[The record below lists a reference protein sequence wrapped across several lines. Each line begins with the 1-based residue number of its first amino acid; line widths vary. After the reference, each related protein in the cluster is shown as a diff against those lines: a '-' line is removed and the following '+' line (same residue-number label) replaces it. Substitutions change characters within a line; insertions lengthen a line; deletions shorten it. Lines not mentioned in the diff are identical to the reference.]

1 MSMADLSV
9 FKCISCYKEYDI
21 QEIRYRCACGELL
34 EVLHDLET
42 AIPNPQSWKESLDV
56 NMAEIAFSRYKS
68 LLFPLLPDTA
78 LITLSEGDTPLYDV
92 TKNFPQFNS
101 LKLKHEG
108 MNPTLSFKDRGM
120 VSGVSWANH
129 LGCKNVICA
138 STGDTSAAMAAYAG
152 AAPNMKGIVLLPQ
165 GKISPE
171 QLAQPIAFGALT
183 VGIET
188 DFDGCMKLVQELTRK
203 HNIYLLNS
211 MNSVRIEGQKAIGI
225 ETLHQLNWKVPDWF
239 VIPVG
244 NAGNISALGKGLQE
258 LYELGIIDKLP
269 RLAGVQTEGASPLYE
284 SYKNGFSELIPQTA
298 KPTKASAIQ
307 IGDPVSYKKA
317 VRELKHFNGV
327 VESVTETELMVWK
340 AQIDRL
346 GISICPNSAVAVAGT
361 MKLRDAD
368 VIKQSETVVVIL
380 TAHGSKFSNTAV
392 EYHQDS
398 SNKFANQ
405 TKTVKPEL
413 TEIER
418 ILDL

>member
-1 MSMADLSV
+1 MSNISI
-9 FKCISCYKEYDI
+9 FKCVSCENEYNI
-21 QEIRYRCACGELL
+21 QVIRYRCECGDLL
-34 EVLHDLET
+34 EVIHELDR
-42 AIPNPQSWKESLDV
+42 AIPDPESWKKSLDEQLGEV
-56 NMAEIAFSRYKS
+56 PFRRYQNI
-68 LLFPLLPDTA
+68 LFPSLPNESIIS
-78 LITLSEGDTPLYDV
+78 LKEGDTPLYDV
-92 TKNFPQFNS
+92 SPNFPQFGS
-101 LKLKHEG
+101 LHLKHEG

-129 LGCKNVICA
+129 LGCENVICA

-152 AAPNMKGIVLLPQ
+152 SAPKMKGIVLLPK

-171 QLAQPIAFGALT
+171 QLAQPISFVTLT

-188 DFDGCMKLVQELTRK
+188 DFDGCMKLVQQLTEK

-225 ETLHQLNWKVPDWF
+225 ETLHQLNWQVPDWF

-244 NAGNISALGKGLQE
+244 NAGNISALGKGLRE
-258 LYELGIIDKLP
+258 LHELGIIDKLP
-269 RLAGVQTEGASPLYE
+269 RLVGVQTEGASPLYQ
-284 SYKNGFSELIPQTA
+284 SYKNGFSELVPQQA

-307 IGDPVSYKKA
+307 IGDPVSYRKA
-317 VRELKHFNGV
+317 VRELKHFDGV
-327 VESVTETELMVWK
+327 VESVTETELMDWK
-340 AQIDRL
+340 AQIDQL

-368 VIKQSETVVVIL
+368 VIKQNEDVIVIL

-392 EYHQDS
+392 NYHQDGE
-398 SNKFANQ
+398 NKFANQ

-413 TEIER
+413 SELER
-418 ILDL
+418 ILKL

>member
-1 MSMADLSV
+1 MDLSI
-9 FKCISCYKEYDI
+9 FKCISCDNSYNIK
-21 QEIRYRCACGELL
+21 EIRYRCDCGELL

-42 AIPNPQSWKESLDV
+42 TIPNPQSWKKSLDI
-56 NMAEIAFSRYKS
+56 NMAEIAFSRYKP
-68 LLFPLLPDTA
+68 LLFPSLPDIA
-78 LITLSEGDTPLYDV
+78 LITLSEGDTPLYNV
-92 TKNFPQFNS
+92 THSFPQFNS

-120 VSGVSWANH
+120 VAGVSWANH
-129 LGCKNVICA
+129 LGCANVICA

-152 AAPNMKGIVLLPQ
+152 AAPNMKGIALLPQ
-165 GKISPE
+165 GKISLE

-188 DFDGCMKLVQELTRK
+188 DFDGCMKLVQELTGK

-244 NAGNISALGKGLQE
+244 NAGNISALGKGLRE

-269 RLAGVQTEGASPLYE
+269 RLAGIQTERASPIYE
-284 SYKNGFSELIPQTA
+284 SYKNLYSKLSPQTA

-317 VRELKHFNGV
+317 VKELKHFNGV
-327 VESVTETELMVWK
+327 VEAVSETELMDWK
-340 AQIDRL
+340 ARIDQL
-346 GISICPNSAVAVAGT
+346 GISICPNSAVAVAGA
-361 MKLRDAD
+361 MKLHNNGI
-368 VIKQSETVVVIL
+368 IKENEDVVVIL
-380 TAHGSKFSNTAV
+380 TAHGSKFSNTSV
-392 EYHQDS
+392 EYHKNS
-398 SNKFANQ
+398 VNKFANQ
-405 TKTVKPEL
+405 TL
-413 TEIER
+413 TIPPNLEKLESV
-418 ILDL
+418 LSL

>member
-1 MSMADLSV
+1 MADLSV

-21 QEIRYRCACGELL
+21 QEIRYRCECGDLL
-34 EVLHDLET
+34 EVIHELDR
-42 AIPNPQSWKESLDV
+42 AIPDPESWKKSLDEQLGEV
-56 NMAEIAFSRYKS
+56 PFRRYQNI
-68 LLFPLLPDTA
+68 LFPTLPNEFIIS
-78 LITLSEGDTPLYDV
+78 LKEGDTPLYDV
-92 TKNFPQFNS
+92 SPNFPQFGS
-101 LKLKHEG
+101 LHLKHEG

-129 LGCKNVICA
+129 LGCENVICA

-152 AAPNMKGIVLLPQ
+152 SAPKMKGIVLLPK

-171 QLAQPIAFGALT
+171 QLAQPISFGALT

-188 DFDGCMKLVQELTRK
+188 DFDGCMKLVQQLTEK

-225 ETLHQLNWKVPDWF
+225 ETLHQLNWQVPDWF

-244 NAGNISALGKGLQE
+244 NAGNISALGKGLRE
-258 LYELGIIDKLP
+258 LHELGIIDKLP
-269 RLAGVQTEGASPLYE
+269 RLGGVQTEGASPIYQ
-284 SYKNGFSELIPQTA
+284 SYKNGFSELVPQQA

-307 IGDPVSYKKA
+307 IGDPVSYRKA
-317 VRELKHFNGV
+317 VRELKHFDGV
-327 VESVTETELMVWK
+327 VESVTETELMDWK
-340 AQIDRL
+340 AQIDQL

-368 VIKQSETVVVIL
+368 VIKQNEDVIVIL

-392 EYHQDS
+392 DYHQDGE
-398 SNKFANQ
+398 NKFANQ

-413 TEIER
+413 SELER
-418 ILDL
+418 ILKL

>member
-1 MSMADLSV
+1 MDLSI
-9 FKCISCYKEYDI
+9 FKCISCDNEYNI
-21 QEIRYRCACGELL
+21 QEIRYRCDCGELL

-56 NMAEIAFSRYKS
+56 NMAEIAFSRYKP
-68 LLFPLLPDTA
+68 LLFPSLPDIA

-92 TKNFPQFNS
+92 THSFPQFNS

-129 LGCKNVICA
+129 LGCENVICA

-188 DFDGCMKLVQELTRK
+188 DFDGCMKLVQKLTEK

-211 MNSVRIEGQKAIGI
+211 MNSIRIEGQKAIGI

-244 NAGNISALGKGLQE
+244 NAGNISALGKGLRE

-269 RLAGVQTEGASPLYE
+269 RLAGIQTEGASPLYE
-284 SYKNGFSELIPQTA
+284 SYKNVYSKLVPQIA

-307 IGDPVSYKKA
+307 IGNPVSYKKA
-317 VRELKHFNGV
+317 VRELKHFNGIVEV
-327 VESVTETELMVWK
+327 VSETDLMDWK

-361 MKLRDAD
+361 MKLREAG
-368 VIKQSETVVVIL
+368 VIKQNEEVVVIL
-380 TAHGSKFSNTAV
+380 TAHGSKFSITAV
-392 EYHQDS
+392 DYHKNS
-398 SNKFANQ
+398 ANNFANQ
-405 TKTVKPEL
+405 TL
-413 TEIER
+413 TIPPNLEKLESV
-418 ILDL
+418 LSL